1 MARVWRVLLLAFAL
15 PAVAGAGELQDDL
28 RARRGRV
35 MEALGP
41 ESLLI
46 HRSAP
51 ARVYSRDV
59 DYEYRQDSDLLY
71 LTGVDQEGTTL
82 VLLPG
87 NKTKKSILFVSDAN
101 PRREHWQGHLLT
113 KQEAQQASGVDEVR
127 LASELDGFLG
137 SLMNGNPFGE
147 RLTEY
152 TGEYD
157 AFFEALKADRARLAL
172 ILGWRPGPKDELPQ
186 AYEFAERMRQ
196 RVPGL
201 SVTDATRI
209 VWGLRQVKTPY
220 ERTALQRSTDVSA
233 DAHRAAMRAT
243 KPDRFEYE
251 VEAALEEVYLERGAP
266 SWGYPSIVGSGPNAT
281 ILHYDRSRRRMKAG
295 ELLLIDAAAF
305 YEGMTADITRSWP
318 VSGKYS
324 KEQAELWRLVLAA
337 QDAGMKAAVA
347 GNHTTDVER
356 AAEEVVTAGL
366 LKLGL
371 ITDASSKQQRTWYTH
386 GICHWIGLDVHD
398 VGDYRRPLEPGMAFV
413 IEPGLYIREQAL
425 EGLEDTPENRAFKE
439 KVKPAVAKYRDIG
452 VRVEDSFLLTETGL
466 VRLSARVP
474 RTLEEIEAFMA
485 GRDK

>member
-1 MARVWRVLLLAFAL
+1 MRRAWRALLLAVGVPAL
-15 PAVAGAGELQDDL
+15 GGAGELQDDL
-28 RARRGRV
+28 RARRARV

-41 ESLLI
+41 ESVLV
-46 HRSAP
+46 HWSAP

-71 LTGVDQEGTTL
+71 LAGLDQEGTSL

-87 NKTKKSILFVSDAN
+87 NKTRKSILFVSDAD
-101 PRREHWQGHLLT
+101 PRREHREGHLLT
-113 KQEAQQASGVDEVR
+113 KPEAQEASGVDEVR
-127 LASELDGFLG
+127 LASELDGFLT
-137 SLMNGNPFGE
+137 SLMNRQPPGE
-147 RLTEY
+147 RRTEY

-157 AFFEALKADRARLAL
+157 AFFDALKAGKARLAL
-172 ILGWRPGPKDELPQ
+172 VFGRRPGVKDELPRPFD
-186 AYEFAERMRQ
+186 YAEKMRQ

-201 SVTDATRI
+201 SVVDATDV
-209 VWGLRQVKTPY
+209 VWGLRQVKTAY
-220 ERTALQRSTDVSA
+220 ERAALQRSTDVSA

-243 KPDRFEYE
+243 KPGRFEYE
-251 VEAALEEVYLERGAP
+251 VEAALEKVYLERGAP

-281 ILHYDRSRRRMKAG
+281 ILHYSRSSRRMQAG

-305 YEGMTADITRSWP
+305 YEGMTADITRTWP

-324 KEQAELWRLVLAA
+324 KEQAELWRLVLLA
-337 QDAGMKAAVA
+337 QEAGMKAAVP
-347 GNHTTDVER
+347 GNRTTEIEK
-356 AAEEVVTAGL
+356 AAEEVVKAGL

-371 ITDASSKQQRTWYTH
+371 ITDPASKQVRTWYTH

-413 IEPGLYIREQAL
+413 IEPGIYIREKAL
-425 EGLEDTPENRAFKE
+425 DALEDTPENRAFKE

-452 VRVEDSFLLTETGL
+452 VRVEDSFLLGETGL
-466 VRLSARVP
+466 LRLSARVP

-485 GRDK
+485 GRD